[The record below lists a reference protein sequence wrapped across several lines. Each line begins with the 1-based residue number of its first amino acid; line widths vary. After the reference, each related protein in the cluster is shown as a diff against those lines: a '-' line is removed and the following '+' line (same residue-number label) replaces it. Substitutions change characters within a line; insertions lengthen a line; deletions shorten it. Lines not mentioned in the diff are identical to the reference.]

1 MSDPRQP
8 AHCLDRRSS
17 VRAMARNRSL
27 VLLPLIAV
35 AIWGCG
41 GGDDSGNHQP
51 ALTEKDPSGDVL
63 SVRPWREGIAD
74 RPQLDLRGAGID
86 TNGRRI
92 QIHVTTAAPPRDA
105 IITFAGR
112 QHDDCVD
119 AQLAVEI
126 RVPDEGPPTVGAT
139 DRGDEPPMFATVRPR
154 SVRGASL
161 TIDGTHV
168 VASLPLRRH
177 ARFAAWNV
185 FLRDAR
191 DNFRDAVP
199 DYEAVGFARGTGGRN
214 EVGRFCGP
222 ARPPLLRR

>member
-1 MSDPRQP
+1 MSEPRQP
-8 AHCLDRRSS
+8 ARRPDRRSS
-17 VRAMARNRSL
+17 VRVMARNRSL
-27 VLLPLIAV
+27 LLVSLIA
-35 AIWGCG
+35 ATTWGCG
-41 GGDDSGNHQP
+41 GGDDGGERWP
-51 ALTEKDPSGDVL
+51 ALTQQDPRGDVL

-92 QIHVTTAAPPRDA
+92 QIHVTTEAPSRDA
-105 IITFAGR
+105 VITFAGR

-126 RVPDEGPPTVGAT
+126 RVPAEGPPTVGAT
-139 DRGDEPPMFATVRPR
+139 DRGDELPMFATVRPH
-154 SVRGASL
+154 SVRGARV

-191 DNFRDAVP
+191 DSFRDAVP
-199 DYEAVGFARGTGGRN
+199 DYEAVGFAHGTGGRN

-222 ARPPLLRR
+222 ARPPLLSR